1 MWEESLSS
9 MLKCTFQKKKKK
21 GKIMTIKLTHVKD
34 FI

>member
-9 MLKCTFQKKKKK
+9 MLKYTFQKKKK